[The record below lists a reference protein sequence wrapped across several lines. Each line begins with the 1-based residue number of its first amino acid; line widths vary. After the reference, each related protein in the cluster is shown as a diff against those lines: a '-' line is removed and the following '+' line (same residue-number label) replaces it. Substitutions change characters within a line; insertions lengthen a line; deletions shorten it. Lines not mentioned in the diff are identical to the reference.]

1 MGKNWDEDSGIIV
14 INETDSSAV
23 EWIRFWNLSE
33 PFVVYALVLWTAWSS
48 LLDAS
53 LTWIYFAFGAQFIYL
68 VFISPVLHY
77 FIEKKYFLRP
87 DQRSIWF
94 YFFDARGIGSPKRF
108 FRSVGKK
115 PAGLKIYW
123 KEVVATLGGI
133 CVLFIGSVFA
143 FQGYISR
150 LFGMTRER
158 VLEVSAWG
166 LPILLL
172 LLFVLLPVIIRWDNY
187 RNGIV
192 SFLKMSGLGV
202 LFVLAAN
209 FFFQIFP
216 DLPLLTDTPVRE
228 KWSTFFLVPIG
239 GKLAVYLFWGLA
251 QQFFFLSIFNTNF
264 ARAFDIC
271 KKKGFL
277 SAAFCSALFF
287 GLIHLPNIWL
297 FAFAL
302 IFGFLWSVYFMKTRN
317 LFVMA
322 LSYCLIASI
331 VDQLLPVSLSSGIK
345 TYSGPASLYF
355 IVKAG
360 IFLVLPLCFVCFS
373 FLQGNALKPVKI
385 GSSLVFALIL
395 FWAYPNSAQGPDF
408 YWGKGG
414 NGKTWQCS
422 RQMDLQEEGKDFT
435 EYITSGTDGFLVSR
449 PLSIA
454 PEKAKTI
461 IVDMEVVP
469 FSTHDDGAIY
479 FDTGNGFN
487 RKERCKLHIKKGRMS
502 YNIHFAP
509 ANQVVRLRLA
519 PTRIKGTAVKL
530 YSIKI
535 GQGVE

>member
-1 MGKNWDEDSGIIV
+1 MGKNWDEDSGIVV
-14 INETDSSAV
+14 INEADSSAV

-33 PFVVYALVLWTAWSS
+33 PFVVYALVLWTVWSS
-48 LLDAS
+48 HLDAS
-53 LTWIYFAFGAQFIYL
+53 LAWIYFAFGAQFIYL
-68 VFISPVLHY
+68 VFISPALHY

-87 DQRSIWF
+87 DQQSIWF

-108 FRSVGKK
+108 FRSVAGR
-115 PAGLKIYW
+115 PAGLKKYW

-133 CVLFIGSVFA
+133 CVLFIGAVFA
-143 FQGYISR
+143 LQGYISR

-192 SFLKMSGLGV
+192 SFLKVSGLGA
-202 LFVLAAN
+202 LCVLAAN

-251 QQFFFLSIFNTNF
+251 QQFLFLSIFNTNF
-264 ARAFDIC
+264 ARAFDIR

-277 SAAFCSALFF
+277 SAACCSALFF
-287 GLIHLPNIWL
+287 SLIHLPNIWL
-297 FAFAL
+297 FALTF
-302 IFGFLWSVYFMKTRN
+302 IVGFFWSVYFMKTRN

-322 LSYCLIASI
+322 LSYCLLAFL

-355 IVKAG
+355 IVRGG
-360 IFLVLPLCFVCFS
+360 ILLVLPLCFVCFS
-373 FLQGNALKPVKI
+373 LLQGNALKVVKV
-385 GSSLVFALIL
+385 SSSVVFALIL
-395 FWAYPNSAQGPDF
+395 FLAYPDSAQGPDF
-408 YWGKGG
+408 YWGRGG
-414 NGKTWQCS
+414 NGKSWQS
-422 RQMDLQEEGKDFT
+422 THDMTVQGKGEDFT
-435 EYITSGTDGFLVSR
+435 EYFITGADGFLVSR

-461 IVDMEVVP
+461 IVDMMVIP
-469 FSTHDDGAIY
+469 FSSRDRGAIY
-479 FDTGNGFN
+479 IDTGNGFN
-487 RKERCKLHIKKGRMS
+487 KKEMRKFRLKKGRMI
-502 YNIHFAP
+502 Y
-509 ANQVVRLRLA
+509 QVPLMTSKNVLKVRLK
-519 PTRIKGTAVKL
+519 PTQKRGRVVKL
-530 YSIKI
+530 YSLKI
-535 GQGVE
+535 GAK

>member
-1 MGKNWDEDSGIIV
+1 MGKNWDEDSGIVV
-14 INETDSSAV
+14 INEADSSAV

-33 PFVVYALVLWTAWSS
+33 PFVVYALVLWTVWSS
-48 LLDAS
+48 HLDAS
-53 LTWIYFAFGAQFIYL
+53 LTWIYFAFGAQFTYL
-68 VFISPVLHY
+68 VFISPALHY
-77 FIEKKYFLRP
+77 FIEKKHFLRP
-87 DQRSIWF
+87 DQQSIWF
-94 YFFDARGIGSPKRF
+94 YFLDARGIGSPKRF
-108 FRSVGKK
+108 FRSVAGR
-115 PAGLKIYW
+115 PAGLKKYW

-158 VLEVSAWG
+158 VLEVSAWS

-187 RNGIV
+187 RNGII
-192 SFLKMSGLGV
+192 SFLKVSGLGV

-251 QQFFFLSIFNTNF
+251 QQFLFLSIFNTNF
-264 ARAFDIC
+264 ARAFDIRE
-271 KKKGFL
+271 KKGFL
-277 SAAFCSALFF
+277 SAAFCSAFFF

-297 FAFAL
+297 FALAL
-302 IFGFLWSVYFMKTRN
+302 PVGFFWSFYFMKTRN
-317 LFVMA
+317 LFVVA
-322 LSYCLIASI
+322 LSYCLLAFL

-345 TYSGPASLYF
+345 AYSGPASLYL
-355 IVKAG
+355 IVRGG

-385 GSSLVFALIL
+385 GSSIVFALIL
-395 FWAYPNSAQGPDF
+395 FLAYPDSAQGPDF

-414 NGKTWQCS
+414 NGKTWQWS
-422 RQMDLQEEGKDFT
+422 HQMDLQGEGKDFT

-469 FSTHDDGAIY
+469 FASRDRGAIY
-479 FDTGNGFN
+479 IDTGNGFN
-487 RKERCKLHIKKGRMS
+487 AKERHTFRHKKGRMI
-502 YNIHFAP
+502 Y
-509 ANQVVRLRLA
+509 QVPLVTSKNLVRVRLK
-519 PTRIKGTAVKL
+519 PTREKGRVVKL
-530 YSIKI
+530 YSLKI
-535 GQGVE
+535 GSNLN